1 MPRLHWNL
9 GGGGDMGGWLLVVV
23 MFFGFNHKHCNAVV
37 IDVVDD
43 AVMGSDVARIGHV
56 IATDK
61 CFRMTQA
68 CAGMLHDVH
77 QNLCRLL
84 EKARVLLLPLA

>member
-9 GGGGDMGGWLLVVV
+9 GGGGDMGGWLLVIV

-43 AVMGSDVARIGHV
+43 AVMGSV
-56 IATDK
+56 
-61 CFRMTQA
+61 
-68 CAGMLHDVH
+68 
-77 QNLCRLL
+77 
-84 EKARVLLLPLA
+84 